1 MVVKTYGIR
10 GLSEWYG
17 TLKAGSLS
25 VDVAF
30 TGGTA
35 SPSGARPAYMVEKD
49 PVKQFVIE
57 HSKEFKDG
65 FIYIEMKQEIPGN
78 HPRQAVAKAMESV
91 SKAAADGKDVKEY
104 PEVTKTQ
111 DAIEVLKGLGVDAAS
126 VKTKADAKKYAADL
140 NISFPNL

>member
-35 SPSGARPAYMVEKD
+35 SPSGARPAYMVVKD
-49 PVKQFVIE
+49 PVQQFVIE
-57 HSKEFKDG
+57 HSKEFLNG
-65 FIYIEMKQEIPGN
+65 FIHVEMQQEVAGV
-78 HPRQAVAKAMESV
+78 HPRSASPKTVQAAVETQSV
-91 SKAAADGKDVKEY
+91 KSY
-104 PEVTKTQ
+104 PEITKTQ
-111 DAIEVLKGLGVDAAS
+111 EAIEVLKEYGVDSAE
-126 VKTKADAKKYAADL
+126 VKTKADAKRFAAEN

>member
-17 TLKAGSLS
+17 KLNAGSLS
-25 VDVAF
+25 VDAAF

-35 SPSGARPAYMVEKD
+35 SPSGARPAYMVVKD

-57 HSKEFKDG
+57 NSKEFKDG
-65 FIYIEMKQEIPGN
+65 FIYVEMAQETPGV
-78 HPRQAVAKAMESV
+78 HPRMAV
-91 SKAAADGKDVKEY
+91 SKGAAPKAVNGKPVEEH

-111 DAIEVLKGLGVDAAS
+111 EAIEVLKLLGAETES
-126 VKTKADAKKYAADL
+126 IKTKADAKRVAAEL

>member
-65 FIYIEMKQEIPGN
+65 FIYIEMKQ
-78 HPRQAVAKAMESV
+78 
-91 SKAAADGKDVKEY
+91 
-104 PEVTKTQ
+104 
-111 DAIEVLKGLGVDAAS
+111 
-126 VKTKADAKKYAADL
+126 
-140 NISFPNL
+140 

>member
-35 SPSGARPAYMVEKD
+35 SPSGARPAYMVVKD
-49 PVKQFVIE
+49 PVQQFVIE
-57 HSKEFKDG
+57 HSKEFLNG
-65 FIYIEMKQEIPGN
+65 FIHVEMQQEVAGV
-78 HPRQAVAKAMESV
+78 HPRSASLKTGQAAVETQSV
-91 SKAAADGKDVKEY
+91 KSY
-104 PEVTKTQ
+104 PEITKTQ
-111 DAIEVLKGLGVDAAS
+111 EAIEVLKEYGVDSAE
-126 VKTKADAKKYAADL
+126 VKTKADAKRFAAEN